1 MNKRSKRDGYGGYGS
16 WNILISYLAVWYPFT
31 SDFAVKTTGGFQ
43 GSTARL
49 GCAQIHLY
57 CEASSR
63 PGSWLQG
70 SCHDM
75 PTFLMEFDTDLVST
89 GH

>member
-1 MNKRSKRDGYGGYGS
+1 MERLVNKRSKRDGYGGYGS

-31 SDFAVKTTGGFQ
+31 SYFAVKTTGDSRDPLLPGW
-43 GSTARL
+43 

-63 PGSWLQG
+63 PG
-70 SCHDM
+70 
-75 PTFLMEFDTDLVST
+75 
-89 GH
+89 